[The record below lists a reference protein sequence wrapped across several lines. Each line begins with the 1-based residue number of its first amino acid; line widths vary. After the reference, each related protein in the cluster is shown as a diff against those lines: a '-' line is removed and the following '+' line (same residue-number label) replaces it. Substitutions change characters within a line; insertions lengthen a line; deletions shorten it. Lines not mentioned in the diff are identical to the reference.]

1 MIDVM
6 VTCPF
11 CGETS
16 FVTVPMEGL
25 VVWMSGEMLIQ
36 EALPEVSA
44 SVREQLIS
52 GICPDCW
59 NSMFGEEEE

>member
-1 MIDVM
+1 MIEVM

-25 VVWMSGEMLIQ
+25 FAWKSGEMNIQ
-36 EALPEVSA
+36 RALPDVPA
-44 SVREQLIS
+44 SIREQLIS

-59 NSMFGEEEE
+59 EKAFGEED